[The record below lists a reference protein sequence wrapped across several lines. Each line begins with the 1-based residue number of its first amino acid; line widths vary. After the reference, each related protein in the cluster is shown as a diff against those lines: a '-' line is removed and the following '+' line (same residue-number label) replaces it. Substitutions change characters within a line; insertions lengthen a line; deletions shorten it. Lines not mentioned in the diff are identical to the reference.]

1 MDILPF
7 LELVNE
13 QDALESLFSETLFHE
28 DEPEK
33 MSVIPDE
40 IPILPLRNTVLMP
53 NVTLPITVGREKSV
67 RLVKDAEK
75 NKSWIGVVSQKADIE
90 NPGYEHLNTVGVL
103 SKIVRVLRLPNG
115 NTTIILKGVH
125 RFKIEEFTADEPYF
139 KAKCS
144 LLKDIPVD
152 EKKSAALMINIR
164 DTAYQIIEL
173 SPNISRDAEKFISQ
187 IQHLSVLTHIIA
199 NVLSIPV
206 EDKQEMLETNDLAER
221 SEILLVFLKKE
232 LEVLKVANEIQTKVQ
247 GDIEQNQRDFY
258 LRQQLKTIQEEL
270 GDNFAEEEIEK
281 LRERG
286 KNKKWSA
293 KVQEVFEKELNK
305 LSRMNPASP
314 DYNVAQNYIETLLEL
329 PWEEYTKDKFNLKQA
344 RQILDKDHFG
354 LEKVKERILEYL
366 AVLKL
371 KADMK
376 APILC
381 LYGPPGVGKTSLGAS
396 IAKALGRKFVRMSL
410 GGLHDEAEIRGH
422 RRTYIGAMPGRIL
435 QNIRKSQSS
444 NPVFILDE
452 VDKINNSFRG
462 DPSSA
467 LLEVLDPEQN
477 HSFNDNYV
485 ELDYDLSKVLFIATA
500 NSLDTIQPALRDRM
514 EIIEINGYTLEE
526 KVQIA
531 QKHLLPRQIKEN
543 GLKKTQVKLS
553 DELIAY
559 IIEHHTKE
567 SGVRNLN
574 RLLGGV
580 CRYVAKHIAS
590 GEDITPK
597 LTVEDIIKAL
607 GKPRFENDL
616 YYEVDIPGVMVGLAW
631 TPVGGD
637 ILFIEVSLSKGT
649 GKLSITGQ
657 LGEVMKESA
666 NVALAYIRTHAETLK
681 IPYQDFNSYDIHI
694 HVPEGAVPKDGPS
707 AGITMLSAL
716 VSAFTKR
723 TARPYVAMTGE
734 ITLRGKVLPV
744 GGIKEKI
751 LAAKRAGIKEVVLC
765 QRNKRDI
772 EEIAPHYLEG
782 LTFHY
787 VETMMEVLD
796 FALSKIVIPA
806 DTKKNKTML

>member
-1 MDILPF
+1 MAIDMFPF
-7 LELVNE
+7 LVFVNE
-13 QDALESLFSETLFHE
+13 QDPLESFFSDTIFHE
-28 DEPEK
+28 EESEK

-53 NVTLPITVGREKSV
+53 NVTLPITVGREKSL
-67 RLVKDAEK
+67 RLVRDVEK
-75 NKSWIGVVSQKADIE
+75 NKSWIGVVSQKSDVE
-90 NPGYEHLNTVGVL
+90 NPGYEHLHTVGTL

-115 NTTIILKGVH
+115 STTIIIKGVH

-139 KAKCS
+139 KAKCV
-144 LLKDIPVD
+144 LLKDDPVE
-152 EKKSAALMINIR
+152 EKEAAALMINIKE
-164 DTAYQIIEL
+164 TAHQIIQL
-173 SPNISRDAEKFISQ
+173 SPNIPREAERFIAQ

-206 EDKQEMLETNDLAER
+206 EDKQKMLETNNLAER
-221 SEILLVFLKKE
+221 AKILLVFLTKE
-232 LEVLKVANEIQTKVQ
+232 LEVLKVANEIHTKVQ
-247 GDIEQNQRDFY
+247 GDIEQHQRDFY

-270 GDNFAEEEIEK
+270 GENFAEEEIEK

-286 KNKKWSA
+286 KKKKWSA

-314 DYNVAQNYIETLLEL
+314 DYTVVQNYIDTLLEL
-329 PWEEYTKDKFNLKQA
+329 PWNEYTKDKFNLKQA
-344 RQILDKDHFG
+344 RLILDKDHFG

-371 KADMK
+371 KSDMK

-435 QNIRKSQSS
+435 QNIKKAQSS

-452 VDKINNSFRG
+452 IDKINNSFRG

-500 NSLDTIQPALRDRM
+500 NSLDSIQPALRDRM
-514 EIIEINGYTLEE
+514 EVIEINGYTLEE
-526 KVQIA
+526 KIQIA
-531 QKHLLPRQIKEN
+531 QNHLLPRQIKEN
-543 GLKKTQVKLS
+543 GLKKSQIKLS

-559 IIEHHTKE
+559 IIEHHTRE
-567 SGVRNLN
+567 SGVRTLN
-574 RLLGGV
+574 RLIGAM
-580 CRYVAKHIAS
+580 CRYVAKHIAA
-590 GEDITPK
+590 GEKIHAK
-597 LTVEDIIKAL
+597 LTEEDVIKAL
-607 GKPRFENDL
+607 GQPRFENDL

-637 ILFIEVSLSKGT
+637 ILFVEVSLSKGT

-666 NVALAYIRTHAETLK
+666 NVALAYIRTHAEELK
-681 IPYQDFNSYDIHI
+681 IPHEDFTNYDIHI

-707 AGITMLSAL
+707 AGITMLCAL

-751 LAAKRAGIKEVVLC
+751 LAAKRAGIKEIILC
-765 QRNKRDI
+765 HKNKRDV

-787 VETMMEVLD
+787 VETMMQAIEL
-796 FALSKIVIPA
+796 ALKKIVIPA
-806 DTKKNKTML
+806 PQSKKV

>member
-13 QDALESLFSETLFHE
+13 QDVLDSFFSETLFHE
-28 DEPEK
+28 DETEK

-53 NVTLPITVGREKSV
+53 NVTLPITVGREKSI
-67 RLVKDAEK
+67 RLVKDVEK
-75 NKSWIGVVSQKADIE
+75 NKNWIGVVSQKIDVE
-90 NPGYEHLNTVGVL
+90 NPGYEHLHNIGTL
-103 SKIVRVLRLPNG
+103 SKIIRVLRLPNG
-115 NTTIILKGVH
+115 NTTIILKGVY

-144 LLKDIPVD
+144 LLKDNPVD
-152 EKKSAALMINIR
+152 EKEAAALMINIR
-164 DTAYQIIEL
+164 EAAYQIIEL
-173 SPNISRDAEKFISQ
+173 SPNIPREVEKFITQ

-206 EDKQEMLETNDLAER
+206 ENKQEMLETNDLAER
-221 SEILLVFLKKE
+221 SKILLVFLKKE
-232 LEVLKVANEIQTKVQ
+232 LEVLKVANEIHTKVQ
-247 GDIEQNQRDFY
+247 GDIEQHQRDFY

-293 KVQEVFEKELNK
+293 KVQETFEKELNK

-314 DYNVAQNYIETLLEL
+314 DYNVVQNYVETLLDL

-344 RQILDKDHFG
+344 RHILDKDHFG

-435 QNIRKSQSS
+435 QNIKKSQSS

-543 GLKKTQVKLS
+543 GLKKSHVKLS

-574 RLLGGV
+574 RLLGGI
-580 CRYVAKHIAS
+580 CRYVAKHVAGGDEIN
-590 GEDITPK
+590 PK
-597 LTVEDIIKAL
+597 LTEEDVIKAL
-607 GKPRFENDL
+607 GKPRFENDI

-637 ILFIEVSLSKGT
+637 ILFIEVSLSKGS

-666 NVALAYIRTHAETLK
+666 NVALAYIRTHAEELK
-681 IPYQDFNSYDIHI
+681 IPYQDFTEYDIHI

-723 TARPYVAMTGE
+723 KARPHVAMTGE

-751 LAAKRAGIKEVVLC
+751 LAAKRAGIKEIILC
-765 QRNKRDI
+765 HKNKRDI
-772 EEIAPHYLEG
+772 EEIAPHYLEN

-787 VETMMEVLD
+787 VETMMEVLELS
-796 FALSKIVIPA
+796 LSKIVIPTN
-806 DTKKNKTML
+806 TKKEKNTL

>member
-1 MDILPF
+1 MDIIPF
-7 LELVNE
+7 LHIVNE
-13 QDALESLFSETLFHE
+13 QDPLDSFFSETLFH
-28 DEPEK
+28 DEETEK
-33 MSVIPDE
+33 MSAIPDE
-40 IPILPLRNTVLMP
+40 ISILPLRNTVLMP
-53 NVTLPITVGREKSV
+53 NVTLPITVGREKSL

-75 NKSWIGVVSQKADIE
+75 NKSWIGVVSQKNDVE
-90 NPGYEHLNTVGVL
+90 NPGYEHLHTTGTL

-115 NTTIILKGVH
+115 NTTIIIKGVH
-125 RFKIEEFTADEPYF
+125 RFKIEEFIADEPYF
-139 KAKCS
+139 KAKGI
-144 LLKDIPVD
+144 LLKDTPID
-152 EKKSAALMINIR
+152 EKEAAALMLNIR
-164 DTAYQIIEL
+164 DTAYQIIQL
-173 SPNISRDAEKFISQ
+173 SPNIPKEAEKFIAQ

-206 EDKQEMLETNDLAER
+206 EDKQEMLETDNLAER
-221 SEILLVFLKKE
+221 AKILLVFLRKE
-232 LEVLKVANEIQTKVQ
+232 LEVLKVANEIHTKVQ
-247 GDIEQNQRDFY
+247 GDIEQHQRDFY

-270 GDNFAEEEIEK
+270 GENFAEEEIEK

-286 KNKKWSA
+286 KSKKWSA

-314 DYNVAQNYIETLLEL
+314 DYTVAQNYIDTLLEL
-329 PWEEYTKDKFNLKQA
+329 PWNEYTKDKFNLKQA

-435 QNIRKSQSS
+435 QNIKKAKSS
-444 NPVFILDE
+444 NPVFMLDE
-452 VDKINNSFRG
+452 IDKINNSFRG

-500 NSLDTIQPALRDRM
+500 NSLDSIQPALRDRM
-514 EIIEINGYTLEE
+514 EVIEINGYTLEE
-526 KVQIA
+526 KIQIA
-531 QKHLLPRQIKEN
+531 QNHLIPKQIKEN
-543 GLKKTQVKLS
+543 GLKKSQIKLS
-553 DELIAY
+553 DQLVGY
-559 IIEHHTKE
+559 IIEHYTKE
-567 SGVRNLN
+567 SGVRTLN
-574 RLLGGV
+574 RCLAAM
-580 CRYVAKHIAS
+580 CRYVAKHVAS
-590 GEDITPK
+590 GEPIQSK
-597 LTVEDIIKAL
+597 LTEEDVIAAL
-607 GKPRFENDL
+607 GQPRFENDL
-616 YYEVDIPGVMVGLAW
+616 YAEVDIPGVMVGLAW

-666 NVALAYIRTHAETLK
+666 NVALAYIRTHAEELK
-681 IPYQDFNSYDIHI
+681 IPYEDFSNYDVHI

-751 LAAKRAGIKEVVLC
+751 LAAKRAGIKEIILC
-765 QRNKRDI
+765 DKNKRDI
-772 EEIAPHYLEG
+772 SEIAPHYLEG

-787 VETMMEVLD
+787 VENMMQVLD
-796 FALSKIVIPA
+796 LALKKIVVP
-806 DTKKNKTML
+806 TQSKNTHV